1 MVLVAHE
8 IDKQEMI
15 KDMVLSPE
23 TSHTFINSLIE
34 RLI

>member
-8 IDKQEMI
+8 IDKREMM
-15 KDMVLSPE
+15 KDMVLTPE
-23 TSHTFINSLIE
+23 SSHTFINSLIE